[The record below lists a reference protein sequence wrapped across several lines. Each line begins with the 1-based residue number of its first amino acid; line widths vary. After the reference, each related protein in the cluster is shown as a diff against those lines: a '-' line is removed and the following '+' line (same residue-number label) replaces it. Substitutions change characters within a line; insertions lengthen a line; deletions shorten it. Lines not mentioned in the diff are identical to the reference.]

1 MQRSDIDRVDARVNN
16 FGASLFFD
24 PVTIEEARKRDV
36 TDVVALVLGGRSGA
50 IGDIRVSR
58 LFEAF
63 PFISPTMLEACW
75 PAVEQAG
82 GPVAMRRVFSGAF
95 AAAAGVRWNPFAL
108 QMIGETAQDLIAPID
123 GVAPGLFTGWRSI
136 ALHGQTSGIEREIA
150 SLFALRELR
159 GDIHIDSVRRIGLS
173 PFEAEI
179 ATRGPVVAELHG
191 WPHPDTDPE
200 PFQQR
205 SREAQSRTSERM
217 AEIYDAT
224 LDDATFES
232 FADALDNLAAD
243 NR

>member
-1 MQRSDIDRVDARVNN
+1 MQRSDVDRVDARVNN

-24 PVTIEEARKRDV
+24 PVTIEEAGKHGV

-50 IGDIRVSR
+50 IGDIGVSR
-58 LFEAF
+58 LFDAF

-82 GPVAMRRVFSGAF
+82 GPIALRHVFTGAF
-95 AAAAGVRWNPFAL
+95 AAAASVRWNPVAL
-108 QMIGETAQDLIAPID
+108 QTIGETARDLIVPID

-136 ALHGQTSGIEREIA
+136 ALHGEPSGVEREIA

-159 GDIHIDSVRRIGLS
+159 GDIHIDSVRSVGLS

-191 WPHPDTDPE
+191 WPHPGTDPE
-200 PFQQR
+200 PFEQR
-205 SREAQSRTSERM
+205 SGEAGSRTSERM
-217 AEIYDAT
+217 TEIYDAV
-224 LDDATFES
+224 LDDATFAS
-232 FADALDNLAAD
+232 FADALDNLVAD
-243 NR
+243 YR